1 MRVPAK
7 KKSSAGPDDTVS
19 VRTWILDD
27 APLALLAGLVHDPGP
42 LMADTPTR
50 APDAE
55 VGRLAM
61 LLLDALG
68 TALNIVPT
76 DRRHDARRLLR
87 LFAGLSEAGPHPRL
101 PGNRPLWIAL
111 ATLPDDQLD
120 DVFDRARVA
129 AALVDDRPEY
139 PD

>member
-1 MRVPAK
+1 MPAK
-7 KKSSAGPDDTVS
+7 KKSSAGPDDPVS
-19 VRTWILDD
+19 VRTWLLDD
-27 APLALLAGLVHDPGP
+27 VPLALLAGLVHDPVP
-42 LMADTPTR
+42 PIANTPTR

-68 TALNIVPT
+68 SALNIVPT

-101 PGNRPLWIAL
+101 PGNRPLWTAL
-111 ATLPDDQLD
+111 DTLPDDQLD

-129 AALVDDRPEY
+129 AALVDDHPQRP
-139 PD
+139 D